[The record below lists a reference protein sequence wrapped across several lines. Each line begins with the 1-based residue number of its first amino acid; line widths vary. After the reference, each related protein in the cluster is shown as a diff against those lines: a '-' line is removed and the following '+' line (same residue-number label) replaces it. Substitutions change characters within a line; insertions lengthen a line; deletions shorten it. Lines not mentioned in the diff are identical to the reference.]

1 MSSPILEVISLDA
14 TDARNAQAGGADRIE
29 LVSDMLRGGLTPSV
43 ETFVSVRA
51 ATDLP
56 IRVMI
61 RQQDGYAAGAVGVL
75 RHAAKE
81 LRANGADE
89 FVLGFLDDRG
99 AVDVKS
105 VAALLEVIDGC
116 SWTFHRAL
124 DHATDRAAAW
134 QAIEDLPGL
143 DFVLTSGGP
152 LGVGEGIDTLIAE
165 AGLRSEPRILAGGV
179 LREQHLSAL
188 LEGGV
193 DAFHTGS
200 AVRVDGRWDAP
211 VDVIAVSRWT
221 LAVSRG
227 QDRASEHGPSAF
239 RNDAGPA
246 V

>member
-14 TDARNAQAGGADRIE
+14 ADARNAQAGGADRIE

-43 ETFVSVRA
+43 ETFASVRA

-61 RQQDGYAAGAVGVL
+61 RQQDGYAAGDLGVL
-75 RHAAKE
+75 RQAAKE

-105 VAALLEVIDGC
+105 VEALLDVIGGC

-124 DHATDRAAAW
+124 DHATDRSAAW
-134 QAIEDLPGL
+134 QAIDGLPGL

-152 LGVGEGIDTLIAE
+152 SGVAEGMHTLIAD
-165 AGLRSEPRILAGGV
+165 AGSRLYPRILAGGV
-179 LREQHLSAL
+179 LREHHVPAL

-200 AVRVDGRWDAP
+200 AVRIDGRWDAP
-211 VDVIAVSRWT
+211 IDVAAVSRW
-221 LAVSRG
+221 RG
-227 QDRASEHGPSAF
+227 RLESLSQ
-239 RNDAGPA
+239 
-246 V
+246 